1 VQLPGNVVQA
11 DSVNVSTRTYLLRLV
26 LPDRPGS
33 LGAVATAL
41 GVAGVDIETLDVV
54 ERGPHGSAVDDL
66 VVSLASERM
75 AEVLVTACHS
85 VPDVRVESLRPHSR
99 AAETMRDLGIV
110 DAIAAAPA
118 AALERLAHLAPEAF
132 RCTWAAVFDA
142 TTPGTDL
149 VGDTPNVRRIA
160 SSSAAPPSG
169 TCPVPDL
176 PMTGARRVSPE
187 EAWVPA
193 DWRDRDNDLA
203 VAACGSPYRVL
214 LVARAGGPLFRASEV
229 MRLAHLANLAGM
241 SVAMASIVPRDG
253 TAIAVSGAFG

>member
-1 VQLPGNVVQA
+1 
-11 DSVNVSTRTYLLRLV
+11 VSTRTYLLRLV

-41 GVAGVDIETLDVV
+41 GAEGVDIETLDVV

-66 VVSLASERM
+66 VVSLPSDRM
-75 AEVLVTACHS
+75 AEVLITACQS

-99 AAETMRDLGIV
+99 AAETVRDLGIV
-110 DAIAAAPA
+110 DAIAAHPA
-118 AALERLAHLAPEAF
+118 RALERLAELAPEAF
-132 RCTWAAVFDA
+132 RCSWAVVFDA
-142 TTPGTDL
+142 TTPGTES
-149 VGDTPNVRRIA
+149 VGDAPDVRRIS
-160 SSSAAPPSG
+160 SSSAAPPVG

-187 EAWVPA
+187 ESWVPA

-229 MRLAHLANLAGM
+229 MRLAHLANLAGI
-241 SVAMASIVPRDG
+241 SAAMAAVQPTSDTVV
-253 TAIAVSGAFG
+253 AVSGAFG

>member
-1 VQLPGNVVQA
+1 
-11 DSVNVSTRTYLLRLV
+11 VSTRTYLLRLV

-41 GVAGVDIETLDVV
+41 GAEGVDIETLDVV

-66 VVSLASERM
+66 VVSLPNDRM
-75 AEVLVTACHS
+75 AEVLITACQS

-99 AAETMRDLGIV
+99 AAETVRDLGIV
-110 DAIAAAPA
+110 DAIAAAPPQ
-118 AALERLAHLAPEAF
+118 ALERLAELAPEAF
-132 RCTWAAVFDA
+132 RCSWAVVFDA
-142 TTPGTDL
+142 TAPGTQH
-149 VGDTPNVRRIA
+149 VGAVPDVRRIA
-160 SSSAAPPSG
+160 ASAAAPSAG

-176 PMTGARRVSPE
+176 PVTGARRVSPE
-187 EAWVPA
+187 EAWVPV

-241 SVAMASIVPRDG
+241 SATLAPAPSVTGEV
-253 TAIAVSGAFG
+253 IAVSGAFG

>member
-1 VQLPGNVVQA
+1 M
-11 DSVNVSTRTYLLRLV
+11 STRTYLLRLV

-41 GVAGVDIETLDVV
+41 GAEGVDIETLDVV
-54 ERGPHGSAVDDL
+54 ERGPYGSAVDDL
-66 VVSLASERM
+66 VVSLPADRM
-75 AEVLVTACHS
+75 AEVLITACQS

-99 AAETMRDLGIV
+99 AAETVRDLGIV

-118 AALERLAHLAPEAF
+118 LALLRLAELAPEAF
-132 RCTWAAVFDA
+132 RCTWAVVFDA
-142 TTPGTDL
+142 TTPGTEAVEQLPD
-149 VGDTPNVRRIA
+149 VRRISA
-160 SSSAAPPSG
+160 SSAAPPVG

-176 PMTGARRVSPE
+176 PVAGARRVSPDE
-187 EAWVPA
+187 SWVPA

-214 LVARAGGPLFRASEV
+214 LVARAGGPLFRPSEV

-241 SVAMASIVPRDG
+241 SATMASVGPGDG
-253 TAIAVSGAFG
+253 AVVAVSGAFG

>member
-1 VQLPGNVVQA
+1 M
-11 DSVNVSTRTYLLRLV
+11 STSTYLLRLV

-41 GVAGVDIETLDVV
+41 GAEGVDIETLDVV
-54 ERGPHGSAVDDL
+54 ERGPFGSAVDDL
-66 VVSLASERM
+66 VVSLPSDRM
-75 AEVLVTACHS
+75 AETLITACQS

-99 AAETMRDLGIV
+99 AAETVRDLGIV
-110 DAIAAAPA
+110 DAIAADPA
-118 AALERLAHLAPEAF
+118 RAVERLAELAPEAF
-132 RCTWAAVFDA
+132 RCSWAVVFDA
-142 TTPGTDL
+142 RTPGTEC
-149 VGDTPNVRRIA
+149 VGEVPDVRRISA
-160 SSSAAPPSG
+160 SSAAPPIG

-214 LVARAGGPLFRASEV
+214 LVARPGGPLFRASEV
-229 MRLAHLANLAGM
+229 MRLAHLANLAGI
-241 SVAMASIVPRDG
+241 SAAMATVQPTTRSVV
-253 TAIAVSGAFG
+253 AVSGAFG

>member
-1 VQLPGNVVQA
+1 
-11 DSVNVSTRTYLLRLV
+11 VSTRTFLLRLV

-33 LGAVATAL
+33 LGAIATAL
-41 GVAGVDIETLDVV
+41 GAEGVDIETLDVV
-54 ERGPHGSAVDDL
+54 ERGPYGSAVDDL
-66 VVSLASERM
+66 VVSLPSDRM
-75 AEVLVTACHS
+75 AETLITACQS

-99 AAETMRDLGIV
+99 AAETVRDLGIV
-110 DAIAAAPA
+110 DAIAADPSR
-118 AALERLAHLAPEAF
+118 ALERLAELAPEAF
-132 RCTWAAVFDA
+132 RCTWAVVFDA
-142 TTPGTDL
+142 TTPGTESI
-149 VGDTPNVRRIA
+149 GDEPDVRRISA
-160 SSSAAPPSG
+160 SSAAPPMG

-241 SVAMASIVPRDG
+241 SATMAAAPPTSDTVV
-253 TAIAVSGAFG
+253 AVSGAFG